1 MYLTIDVM
9 VLYSYII
16 KWNKYCFEPKNSIV
30 AHPPCLDYTVIN
42 PCTTFLFSASHHALK
57 DMFLRFDCCAQIW
70 EEYGGQEYIWSSSCL
85 GNWCKAGDP
94 IGRKSSE
101 CRFHSTGGLGWM
113 ERVGEAASRTQ
124 IVAKWYSNN
133 CQMIQICCLN

>member
-9 VLYSYII
+9 VLYSYKI

-42 PCTTFLFSASHHALK
+42 PITTFSFLASHHALK

-70 EEYGGQEYIWSSSCL
+70 EKDGGQEYMY
-85 GNWCKAGDP
+85 GVQAVRV
-94 IGRKSSE
+94 IGARLVIRSGKK
-101 CRFHSTGGLGWM
+101 FWM
-113 ERVGEAASRTQ
+113 SLSFPHT
-124 IVAKWYSNN
+124 NC
-133 CQMIQICCLN
+133 CQMIFKQLPNDPNMLFELVFQIFVES